1 MQNAILD
8 PKLLAATRGLTLA
21 ARGLVAGLLPGLHA
35 SRQPGMAREF
45 AQYRA
50 YQPGDEPRHI
60 DWKLYARSDRYFVRE
75 SEIETAI
82 TVRLILDATASM
94 QHADAA
100 NPSLNKFDLARV
112 LAAALTLLAAAQ
124 GDQVGLHVVG
134 DGGGV
139 VSVLPGQHRQPTE
152 RILRTLENSHAA
164 GPWPA
169 DARRELR
176 AAFAAGTPRG
186 GGGDGAAR
194 EIVIVL
200 TDGHE
205 QRDEIRSA
213 LAPLRS
219 RGHELLLF
227 QIVGRD
233 EEAFPFH
240 GLVRFEDWETGATFE
255 TDADAARAAW
265 VDGYEQRLRAWRRDW
280 EGGKRFDSLRF
291 LLDEPPGK
299 VLRAYLK
306 QRQK

>member
-1 MQNAILD
+1 MSIILN
-8 PKLLAATRGLTLA
+8 PQLLAATRGLTLA
-21 ARGLVAGLLPGLHA
+21 ARGLVAGVLPGLHA

-82 TVRLILDATASM
+82 NIRLVLDATASM
-94 QHADAA
+94 RHADAA
-100 NPSLNKFDLARV
+100 NPALTKFDLART

-124 GDQVGLHVVG
+124 GDQVGLHAISG
-134 DGGGV
+134 DGITS
-139 VSVLPGQHRQPTE
+139 VSPGQQRQPTE
-152 RILRTLENSHAA
+152 RILRTLA
-164 GPWPA
+164 GLQPAGRWPA
-169 DARRELR
+169 DARRALQG
-176 AAFAAGTPRG
+176 AFAAGVPRG
-186 GGGDGAAR
+186 AGGDGAAR
-194 EIVIVL
+194 EIVVVL

-205 QRDEIRSA
+205 QDDEIRAS

-227 QIVGRD
+227 HLLGRD
-233 EEAFPFH
+233 EETFPFH
-240 GLVRFEDWETGATFE
+240 GLVRFEDWETGAAYE
-255 TDADAARAAW
+255 VDADAARAAW
-265 VDGYEQRLRAWRRDW
+265 VAGYDQRLRAGRRDW
-280 EGGKRFDSLRF
+280 EGGGRLDSVRF

-306 QRQK
+306 QRKK

>member
-1 MQNAILD
+1 MPTTLD
-8 PKLLAATRGLTLA
+8 PQLLAATRGLTLA
-21 ARGLVAGLLPGLHA
+21 ARGLVAGILPGLHA

-82 TVRLILDATASM
+82 NIRLILDATASM
-94 QHADAA
+94 RHADTS
-100 NPSLNKFDLARV
+100 NPSLNKFDLARL
-112 LAAALTLLAAAQ
+112 LAAALALLAAAQ
-124 GDQVGLHVVG
+124 GDQVGLHAVG
-134 DGGGV
+134 GEGV

-152 RILRTLENSHAA
+152 RILRILANLRPS
-164 GPWPA
+164 GRWPA
-169 DARRELR
+169 GARRALQ

-186 GGGDGAAR
+186 SGGDGSAR
-194 EIVIVL
+194 EIVVVL

-205 QRDEIRSA
+205 QDDEIRAA

-219 RGHELLLF
+219 CGHELLLF
-227 QIVGRD
+227 QLVGRD
-233 EEAFPFH
+233 EEIFPFR
-240 GLVRFEDWETGATFE
+240 GLVRFEDWETGAAFE
-255 TDADAARAAW
+255 TNADAARAVW
-265 VDGYEQRLRAWRRDW
+265 VGGYEQRLRAWRRDW
-280 EGGKRFDSLRF
+280 EGGGRFDVLRF

-306 QRQK
+306 KRQK

>member
-1 MQNAILD
+1 MPPILD
-8 PKLLAATRGLTLA
+8 PQLLAATHGLTLA
-21 ARGLVAGLLPGLHA
+21 ARGLVSGILPGLHA

-82 TVRLILDATASM
+82 NIRLILDASASM
-94 QHADAA
+94 RHADAA
-100 NPSLNKFDLARV
+100 DPSRTKFDLARN
-112 LAAALTLLAAAQ
+112 LAAALALLAAAQ
-124 GDQVGLHVVG
+124 GDQVGLHAVSG
-134 DGGGV
+134 EGV
-139 VSVLPGQHRQPTE
+139 VSVPPGQHRQPTE
-152 RILRTLENSHAA
+152 RILRTLATLQPS
-164 GPWPA
+164 GRWPA
-169 DARRELR
+169 DARRALQ
-176 AAFAAGTPRG
+176 AAFAAGT
-186 GGGDGAAR
+186 AR
-194 EIVIVL
+194 EIVVVL

-205 QRDEIRSA
+205 QDDEIRAA

-233 EEAFPFH
+233 EEDFPFH
-240 GLVRFEDWETGATFE
+240 GPVRFEDWETGATFE
-255 TDADAARAAW
+255 TDADAARDAW
-265 VDGYEQRLRAWRRDW
+265 VEGYAQRLRAWRHDW
-280 EGGKRFDSLRF
+280 EGVGRFESLRF
-291 LLDEPPGK
+291 ILDEPPGK